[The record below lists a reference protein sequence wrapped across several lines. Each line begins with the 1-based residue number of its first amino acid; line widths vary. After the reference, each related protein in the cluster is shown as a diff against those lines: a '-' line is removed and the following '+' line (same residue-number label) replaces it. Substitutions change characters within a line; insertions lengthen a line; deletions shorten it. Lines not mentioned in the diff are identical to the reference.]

1 MAPSGSLVSLSDDDL
16 RWPIPANPSIL
27 KTKHIGQEIKG
38 KSLFQ
43 VWKLNWLQ
51 HRLLMSGTIMK
62 MPN

>member
-16 RWPIPANPSIL
+16 LWPIPANPSIL
-27 KTKHIGQEIKG
+27 ETKHIGQEIKG

-43 VWKLNWLQ
+43 VLKLNWLQ
-51 HRLLMSGTIMK
+51 HMLLMSGTIMK